1 MSRLV
6 VVGLILVF
14 SALQMPGE
22 QEQAPVK
29 ELVQYVRDAQKA
41 GLKDAQIQQN
51 AVKAGW
57 PALDVGNAL
66 EFVRTGSAKP
76 AGGEAS
82 AEKSAPKEPQ
92 AAAAPPTVTAAP
104 AQTTTA
110 PPANPQTP
118 PTPPGSTPTEAP
130 ADAGSAV
137 VSRGVPDDY
146 RIGEGDVVQVSVWG
160 EPAASVGSVVVR
172 PDGRITM
179 PLIKDIPVSGL
190 TPAEA
195 EKTITDLL
203 SKQIR
208 AANVTVIVNQI
219 NSKKVFFVGG
229 GVKKEG
235 PLAYTYRMTIM
246 QAISE
251 AGGLTDY
258 AKRKKIYVLRN
269 ENGRQ
274 YKLSFDYD
282 AVLRGEH
289 MELNIQ
295 LLPGD
300 TIVVPN
306 H

>member
-1 MSRLV
+1 MFRLV
-6 VVGLILVF
+6 LVGFLLVF

-22 QEQAPVK
+22 QEQVP
-29 ELVQYVRDAQKA
+29 
-41 GLKDAQIQQN
+41 
-51 AVKAGW
+51 
-57 PALDVGNAL
+57 
-66 EFVRTGSAKP
+66 AKP
-76 AGGEAS
+76 AG
-82 AEKSAPKEPQ
+82 AERPAQKDGPK
-92 AAAAPPTVTAAP
+92 AAARPDMTAAP
-104 AQTTTA
+104 TVVTTA
-110 PPANPQTP
+110 PTQAPSEPASEVRPAN
-118 PTPPGSTPTEAP
+118 STPTPLTPGSKTES
-130 ADAGSAV
+130 AGDVRTAV

-146 RIGEGDVVQVSVWG
+146 RIGEGDVLQISVWG
-160 EPAASVGSVVVR
+160 EPSASVGSVVVR
-172 PDGRITM
+172 PDGKITM
-179 PLIKDIPVSGL
+179 PLIKDISVSGL

-195 EKTITDLL
+195 ESNITELL

-208 AANVTVIVNQI
+208 AADVTVIVSQI
-219 NSKKVFFVGG
+219 NSKKVFFAGG

-246 QAISE
+246 QGISE

-274 YKLSFDYD
+274 YKLPFNYD

-289 MELNIQ
+289 MELNLQ